1 MGEDF
6 ERAVIEL
13 LQLVNDALGLFKRA
27 TEALR
32 LPDDVPRVAGR
43 TVLSMPRSIFQLT
56 HEARRERL
64 GPLLDRLAADGNVP
78 ENGAALATAAVMEL
92 GHGRLGLK
100 LLKVVEIADEQYVPV
115 EKLSRS
121 GAESIAMAMLL
132 YFVIARLRNEQR
144 GQSTRRAGG
153 GVLILDNP
161 FSKATHRPVW
171 EIIMGLARA
180 MDLQLIITTGI
191 QEYEALSVFKRFIRL
206 AKTHQHSGTGR
217 VHIQMADYNFKEEVQ
232 AA

>member
-1 MGEDF
+1 F

-121 GAESIAMAMLL
+121 G
-132 YFVIARLRNEQR
+132 
-144 GQSTRRAGG
+144 
-153 GVLILDNP
+153 
-161 FSKATHRPVW
+161 
-171 EIIMGLARA
+171 
-180 MDLQLIITTGI
+180 
-191 QEYEALSVFKRFIRL
+191 
-206 AKTHQHSGTGR
+206 
-217 VHIQMADYNFKEEVQ
+217 
-232 AA
+232 